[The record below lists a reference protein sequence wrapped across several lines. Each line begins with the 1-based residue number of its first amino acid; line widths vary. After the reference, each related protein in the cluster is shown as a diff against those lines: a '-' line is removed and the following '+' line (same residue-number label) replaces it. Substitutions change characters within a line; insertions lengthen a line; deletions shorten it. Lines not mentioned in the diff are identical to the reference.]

1 MEDRCRGPS
10 GGLER
15 DLGVRGR
22 SMGTPVC
29 AWLESPCDE
38 CDGFPL
44 GPGASGSGQWGLV
57 LEAGFLRGYTA
68 QVLWFEQLGR
78 EGC

>member
-15 DLGVRGR
+15 GLGVRGR
-22 SMGTPVC
+22 SMETPVC

-44 GPGASGSGQWGLV
+44 GPGASGSG
-57 LEAGFLRGYTA
+57 E
-68 QVLWFEQLGR
+68 
-78 EGC
+78 

>member
-1 MEDRCRGPS
+1 
-10 GGLER
+10 
-15 DLGVRGR
+15 
-22 SMGTPVC
+22 MGTAVC
-29 AWLESPCDE
+29 AWPEAPCDE

-44 GPGASGSGQWGLV
+44 GPGASGSGEWGLV
-57 LEAGFLRGYTA
+57 LEAGVLRGYKV

>member
-1 MEDRCRGPS
+1 MQGGPS
-10 GGLER
+10 GGLEIG
-15 DLGVRGR
+15 LGVRGG
-22 SMGTPVC
+22 SMGTAVS
-29 AWLESPCDE
+29 AWPEAPCDE

-44 GPGASGSGQWGLV
+44 GPGASGSGEWGLV
-57 LEAGFLRGYTA
+57 LEAGVLRSYKV